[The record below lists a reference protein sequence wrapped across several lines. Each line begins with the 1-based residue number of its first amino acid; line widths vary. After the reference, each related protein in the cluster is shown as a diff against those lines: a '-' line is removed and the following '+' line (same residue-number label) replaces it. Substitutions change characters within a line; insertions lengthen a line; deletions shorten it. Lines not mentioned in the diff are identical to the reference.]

1 MTGGTGEERE
11 PGAGQPAEE
20 EQDEVLA
27 DREEGRPRQGWF
39 TRRPLRTRLS
49 ILTAVAVTIAV
60 ALCAFASFFAAR
72 SAMIGEVDQTL
83 RQSASG
89 LNNTQD
95 LEHKIQQAC
104 TIGAGGGQGIFGAPT
119 TTPTLILADG
129 TVACPSAAD
138 DRALQPGSHE
148 IAAAASGTRGPG
160 AVSSYHDGVTRAGTK
175 VRVYVQSVGDLVDR
189 TTGQDIGNA
198 AVAYTQDLGPVT
210 AELRR
215 LAVILIAVAALVI
228 MGAWA
233 AGLFVARTA
242 LKPVD
247 RLTEAVEHIAR
258 TEEVGTTIPVEGEDE
273 IARLSESFNSMSTAL
288 ASSRERQSQLIADAG
303 HELRTPLT
311 SLRTN
316 VDLLVRSEE
325 SGRDLPVETRSRL
338 IRNMKA
344 QMVEL
349 STLIGDLL
357 QLARPSRPQ
366 GSAPLQVV
374 PWHDLVA
381 RALDRA
387 KLRGP
392 AITFETDLQPWYVR
406 ADPHT
411 LERAVMNLLDNAVKF
426 SPSDG
431 RIDVVLRDGRLTVR
445 DRGPGIPQDE
455 LPYVFERFWRSPSAR
470 QMPGS
475 GLGLAIVA
483 QTVRDIGGEVTM
495 DRAEPGALAAVVLP
509 GAPTPPPAD
518 FAT

>member
-1 MTGGTGEERE
+1 VTGGTGEERE

-20 EQDEVLA
+20 EPDEVLA

-316 VDLLVRSEE
+316 VELMVAASAPGAQPLPESDRREIFDDVRGQIE
-325 SGRDLPVETRSRL
+325 
-338 IRNMKA
+338 
-344 QMVEL
+344 EL
-349 STLIGDLL
+349 STLVGDLVE
-357 QLARPSRPQ
+357 LAREDAPQ
-366 GSAPLQVV
+366 AVHEPVELMEVV
-374 PWHDLVA
+374 ERALA
-381 RALDRA
+381 RARRRAAERDAAVDVTEADQARRDRLDAAQSA
-387 KLRGP
+387 KADDAVL
-392 AITFETDLQPWYVR
+392 IDTTDL
-406 ADPHT
+406 T
-411 LERAVMNLLDNAVKF
+411 LEQVISEITTLARERSLLACT
-426 SPSDG
+426 G
-431 RIDVVLRDGRLTVR
+431 MRIND
-445 DRGPGIPQDE
+445 
-455 LPYVFERFWRSPSAR
+455 
-470 QMPGS
+470 
-475 GLGLAIVA
+475 
-483 QTVRDIGGEVTM
+483 
-495 DRAEPGALAAVVLP
+495 
-509 GAPTPPPAD
+509 
-518 FAT
+518 